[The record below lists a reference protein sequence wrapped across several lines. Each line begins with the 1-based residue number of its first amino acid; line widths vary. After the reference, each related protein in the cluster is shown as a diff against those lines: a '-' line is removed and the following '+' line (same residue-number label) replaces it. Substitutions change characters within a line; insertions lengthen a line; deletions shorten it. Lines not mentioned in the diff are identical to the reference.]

1 MFAEAKPVW
10 LKDKEKEVNCRVQF
24 KALCPKCENAVMRI
38 ATSGVYQLWINGNFV
53 SFGPARAGENHF
65 RMDEIALS
73 SYLTK
78 AINVIVIEV
87 GGYYCNSFYVMR
99 QPSFLQAEIVSGAT
113 VIAKT
118 GKDFTARI
126 NPCYEQKIQRYSYQR
141 TFAES
146 YTACNIDD
154 FFTNENIGK
163 EALCTLPTKN
173 IINRKAPYPLFE
185 KAYAT
190 PFDSGNATKITPA
203 QYHFDRY
210 CANVGMGDT
219 DLTGWEM
226 EQLDALLEKEYQQLS
241 FAADSRPVTGKV
253 LCNRYEIYR
262 FDRNLTGMLA
272 LKVSVKKDS
281 TLYLSFDEISEGK
294 HINPT
299 RCDVCNI
306 IKYKLPKGEHIL
318 HTFEV
323 YTMQYLQVT
332 CLEGEC
338 DIRDVHL
345 VEYKHPPIEIPHAQD
360 EVLQK
365 ITDAALETYRQ
376 NAVDLFTDCPS
387 RERAGWLCDSYFL
400 ARAEYALTGK
410 NTVEECFLENFL
422 HADTYG
428 TLPDGMVPM
437 CYPANHRTG
446 NYIPSWSLFL
456 IAELKDY
463 FDRTG
468 NEELPMSFKE
478 KVYGILRFFEAFE
491 NGHSL
496 LENLQGWVF
505 VEWSRANDADL
516 VQGINYPNNMMYY
529 YALKCAGQLYDDAR
543 LVEKAEGIRAKIIE
557 QSFDGRFFV
566 DHADVVDGKVQLKP
580 ESTEVCQY
588 YAFFTGVAT
597 PQSHPELFDRLV
609 NEFGPDRDVKSSY
622 PEIWPAAPF
631 IGNYLRLQI
640 LLDNGFKEMV
650 LQNIK
655 GYFIHMAERT
665 GTLWEHAGTNASCN
679 HGFASAVLYW
689 LKQIDL

>member
-1 MFAEAKPVW
+1 MFAEARPVW
-10 LKDKEKEVNCRVQF
+10 VKGKEKEVNCRVQF
-24 KALCPKCENAVMRI
+24 KTLCPKCDDAVMRI
-38 ATSGVYQLWINGNFV
+38 ATSGVYQLWINGAFV

-65 RMDEIALS
+65 RMDEIAIS
-73 SYLTK
+73 SHLTK
-78 AINVIVIEV
+78 AVNTIVIEV
-87 GGYYCNSFYVMR
+87 GGYYCNSFYIMR
-99 QPSFLQAEIVSGAT
+99 QPSFLQAEIASGAT
-113 VIAKT
+113 IIAT
-118 GKDFTARI
+118 THKDFTARI
-126 NPCYEQKIQRYSYQR
+126 NPCYEQRVQRYSYQR

-146 YTACNIDD
+146 YTAGNIDG
-154 FFTNENIGK
+154 FFTNE
-163 EALCTLPTKN
+163 ALGEEELCALPDKN
-173 IINRKAPYPLFE
+173 IISRKAPYPLFE
-185 KAYAT
+185 KADAK
-190 PFDSGNATKITPA
+190 PFDSGNAAKITPA
-203 QYHFDRY
+203 EYHFDRY
-210 CANVGMGDT
+210 CTNVGMGDN

-241 FAADSRPVTGKV
+241 FTPRSRPVTGK
-253 LCNRYEIYR
+253 LSCNSYEIYR

-272 LKVSVKKDS
+272 LKVLVKEDA
-281 TLYLSFDEISEGK
+281 TLYLSFDEIIDGQ

-306 IKYKLPKGEHIL
+306 VKYRLPKGKHLI

-323 YTMQYLQVT
+323 YTLQYLQVT
-332 CLEGEC
+332 CLDGEC
-338 DIRDVHL
+338 DISDVRL
-345 VEYKHPPIEIPHAQD
+345 VEYKHPPIEIPNAQD
-360 EVLQK
+360 EILQK
-365 ITDAALETYRQ
+365 ITEAALETYRQ

-400 ARAEYALTGK
+400 ARAEHALTGK
-410 NTVEECFLENFL
+410 NAVEECFLENFL

-428 TLPDGMVPM
+428 SLPDGMVPM

-446 NYIPSWSLFL
+446 NYIPSWALFL

-468 NEELPMSFKE
+468 NEELPKRFKE

-491 NGHSL
+491 NDHGL

-529 YALKCAGQLYDDAR
+529 FALKCAGQLYGDAR
-543 LVEKAEGIRAKIIE
+543 LIEKAEGIRAKIIE
-557 QSFDGRFFV
+557 QAFDGRFFV
-566 DHADVVDGKVQLKP
+566 DHADRVDGAVKPRP

-597 PQSHPELFDRLV
+597 PQSHPRLFDMLV
-609 NEFGPDRDVKSSY
+609 NEFGPDRDVKHSY
-622 PEIWPAAPF
+622 PEVWPAAPF
-631 IGNYLRLQI
+631 IGNYLRLQM
-640 LLDNGFKEMV
+640 LADNGFKELV

-655 GYFIHMAERT
+655 GYFIHMAEGT

-689 LKQIDL
+689 LKQIK